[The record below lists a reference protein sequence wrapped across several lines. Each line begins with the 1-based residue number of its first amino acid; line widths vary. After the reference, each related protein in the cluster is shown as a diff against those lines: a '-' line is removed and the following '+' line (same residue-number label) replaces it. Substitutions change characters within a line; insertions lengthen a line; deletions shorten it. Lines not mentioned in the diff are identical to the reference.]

1 MFHRL
6 VDPLQSNSF
15 FLFGPRGSGK
25 STFLMEFFSGHST
38 LWIDLLDPE
47 EEERYALAP
56 DLLLN
61 KLQSLQPRP
70 EWVVIDEIQK
80 SPKLL
85 DVVHLSIER
94 YHQKFALTGSSARK
108 LKRGAAN
115 LLAGRAF
122 VYHMFPL
129 THVEMG
135 AQFDLDLA
143 LSWGTLPK
151 ITHFNTD
158 EEKTEY
164 LNAYARTYLKEEVWA
179 EQLIRHLNPFRRF
192 LEISVQANG
201 EILNYSSI
209 ARDVGVDYKTV
220 QTYYQILEDTMLGFF
235 IEPHHRSIRKQQRQ
249 SPKFY
254 WFDTGVARALNRT
267 LGQTVTPQT
276 YGYGKLFEQFLVAE
290 ITRLATYRR
299 KEYRFSYLKTK
310 DQLEI
315 DLIIDRP
322 GLPIALLEIKSTS
335 RAKAQDA
342 ASLNHV
348 IGDFPSAE
356 GFVLSQDPHEQ
367 KIDRVWFLPW
377 QKGLAELG
385 I

>member
-1 MFHRL
+1 
-6 VDPLQSNSF
+6 
-15 FLFGPRGSGK
+15 
-25 STFLMEFFSGHST
+25 
-38 LWIDLLDPE
+38 
-47 EEERYALAP
+47 
-56 DLLLN
+56 
-61 KLQSLQPRP
+61 
-70 EWVVIDEIQK
+70 
-80 SPKLL
+80 
-85 DVVHLSIER
+85 
-94 YHQKFALTGSSARK
+94 
-108 LKRGAAN
+108 
-115 LLAGRAF
+115 
-122 VYHMFPL
+122 MFPL